1 MPKAASVALL
11 LLAAAL
17 LPAKAQPLYKWIDDT
32 GRTQYSDKP
41 PKGFKGEVT
50 RVDTEV
56 EKTTFPPPPVPP
68 AMPAP
73 EKAKA
78 AAPADDILARRR
90 ATRASLE
97 TRLAKA
103 RENVEVARK
112 ALAKAESPEPDERQ
126 IIQQRSGGGMHGMS
140 TDRQNCRWEG
150 AGNQKIL
157 MCPTAVPTD
166 EYRERVARLE
176 ENMRKAEAELEAAEV
191 AWRRGVD

>member
-11 LLAAAL
+11 LLLAAL
-17 LPAKAQPLYKWIDDT
+17 LPAQAQPLYKWIDDT

-41 PKGFKGEVT
+41 PKNFKGEVT

-56 EKTTFPPPPVPP
+56 EKTTFPPPPAPP
-68 AMPAP
+68 ARPAP

-78 AAPADDILARRR
+78 AVPADDILTRRR

-112 ALAKAESPEPDERQ
+112 ALAKAETPEPDERQ
-126 IIQQRSGGGMHGMS
+126 IIQQRVHGGMHGMTERS
-140 TDRQNCRWEG
+140 NCRVEG
-150 AGNQKIL
+150 SGNQKIL
-157 MCPTAVPTD
+157 MCPTSVPTE

-176 ENMRKAEAELEAAEV
+176 EAMRKAEAELEAAEV